1 MVLSLAQ
8 DELRYGPNQ
17 LQELSQK
24 IRVGDLTPI
33 MELYEEE
40 IKHPV
45 KSALLGRLLR
55 SIFIQVQKAK
65 VVMIAIRTM
74 PFC

>member
-1 MVLSLAQ
+1 MLSLAQ